1 MTLSDRTLAWRDDL
15 GHVRDDLVSVIV
27 SNMAEAYART
37 KVTADVARKI
47 LPKNYTS
54 VDGIKQLAAA
64 PKPDG
69 A

>member
-1 MTLSDRTLAWRDDL
+1 
-15 GHVRDDLVSVIV
+15 
-27 SNMAEAYART
+27 MAEAYART